1 MQPRLEIPPGSLA
14 DVWRLERELGV
25 SSALAQVLVRRG
37 LGEPAAARAFLEAED
52 VHDPSKFA
60 GIEHAVELILRHVR
74 DRTRITVHGDYD
86 VDGVSST
93 SILIRVLR

>member
-1 MQPRLEIPPGSLA
+1 MEPRLDIPDCRLA

-37 LGEPAAARAFLEAED
+37 LDGPAAARAFLAAD
-52 VHDPSKFA
+52 DAHDPSCFA
-60 GIEHAVELILRHVR
+60 GIDQAVDLILKHVR
-74 DRTRITVHGDYD
+74 ERTRITVHGDYD

-93 SILIRVLR
+93 STS